1 MKNNFVLPTEP
12 KRVYGLILFLML
24 TSLALTVAS
33 AQSVGINTLTPNAAA
48 ALDIESTTG
57 GLLIPRM
64 TTTQMNALSSP
75 PDGLLVY
82 NTDEENTMMFV
93 QGSAYELF
101 NRTATNT
108 MAVLSGLEPA
118 IWLNVGFLNPTEI
131 LGLSVHRFRMDLTNA
146 RQARVVANVTGLTL
160 GLGSGLT
167 LSLQYSTDGSTWLP
181 LNSATFGPGLSITVN
196 GLLTTPWVDIDAG
209 AQNDVQLR
217 LVGQANGGIVT
228 QVGLGLVQVEVR

>member
-1 MKNNFVLPTEP
+1 MKNFKMLPTLNRR
-12 KRVYGLILFLML
+12 KLNLSLLGFCLLFSVSMA
-24 TSLALTVAS
+24 T

-64 TTTQMNALSSP
+64 TTAQVSALSSP
-75 PDGLLVY
+75 PDGLMVY
-82 NTDEENTMMFV
+82 NTDVSNTVMFV
-93 QGSAYELF
+93 GGSPYELY
-101 NRTATNT
+101 NSVTSNT
-108 MAVLSGLEPA
+108 MAILSGIEPVL
-118 IWLNVGFLNPTEI
+118 WLNVGFLNPTEL
-131 LGLSVHRFRMDLTNA
+131 LGLTVHRFRMDLSNA
-146 RQARVVANVTGLTL
+146 QQVRVTANVTGLTL

-181 LNSATFGPGLSITVN
+181 LNSSNFGPGLSITVN
-196 GLLTTPWVDIDAG
+196 GLLTTSWVDIDAA
-209 AQNDVQLR
+209 AQDDVQLR